1 MSTPTAQEARESPQ
15 GTIVIKTG
23 PVRTSGYALKLR
35 RAVNAAFRDLY
46 KQGRLDPRRVNEVVT
61 ELNRVIYEVLVNQ
74 YRVPKEAVVN
84 ITVELEVGE
93 EEPRVRDVS
102 VEVWERDDI
111 LSNNATS
118 DVKRKL
124 GLAS

>member
-15 GTIVIKTG
+15 GTRVIKTG

-61 ELNRVIYEVLVNQ
+61 ELL
-74 YRVPKEAVVN
+74 A
-84 ITVELEVGE
+84 G
-93 EEPRVRDVS
+93 
-102 VEVWERDDI
+102 
-111 LSNNATS
+111 LSQ
-118 DVKRKL
+118 
-124 GLAS
+124 